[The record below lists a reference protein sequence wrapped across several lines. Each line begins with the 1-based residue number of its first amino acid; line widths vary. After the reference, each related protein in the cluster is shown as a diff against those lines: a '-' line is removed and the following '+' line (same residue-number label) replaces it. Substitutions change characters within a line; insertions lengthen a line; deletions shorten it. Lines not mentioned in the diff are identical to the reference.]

1 VKNPSGE
8 EHSIIRGECFK
19 THRLSN
25 ILGLKPK
32 EENNSE
38 GVMILVESEIG
49 NICII
54 VDKII
59 GQQNVVI
66 KPIPHPLTHFEKVQ
80 SHMSGC
86 SILEDGSISLIF
98 DVNSIITK

>member
-1 VKNPSGE
+1 MNLK
-8 EHSIIRGECFK
+8 IK
-19 THRLSN
+19 T
-25 ILGLKPK
+25 K
-32 EENNSE
+32 E
-38 GVMILVESEIG
+38 LVESEIG

-66 KPIPHPLTHFEKVQ
+66 KPIPQLLTQFEKVQ
-80 SHMSGC
+80 SYMSGC

-98 DVNSIITK
+98 DVNSIITR